1 VRDSGSPGRNGR
13 IGAVR
18 SKAWIWDFVRHE
30 APHYRME
37 VEGLHRRS
45 VAAGR

>member
-1 VRDSGSPGRNGR
+1 VRRSGIPGI
-13 IGAVR
+13 IGSTGWLRAN
-18 SKAWIWDFVRHE
+18 AWIWDFVRHE

>member
-1 VRDSGSPGRNGR
+1 MVGITGR

-18 SKAWIWDFVRHE
+18 SIACIWLFVRHE
-30 APHYRME
+30 ALHDRME
-37 VEGLHRRS
+37 VEGLHRWS

>member
-1 VRDSGSPGRNGR
+1 MPGI
-13 IGAVR
+13 IG
-18 SKAWIWDFVRHE
+18 KAGWDLLRACIWDFVRHE
-30 APHYRME
+30 APHHRME

>member
-1 VRDSGSPGRNGR
+1 MPGIIGST
-13 IGAVR
+13 GADR
-18 SKAWIWDFVRHE
+18 SSAWIEVFVRHE
-30 APHYRME
+30 APRYRME